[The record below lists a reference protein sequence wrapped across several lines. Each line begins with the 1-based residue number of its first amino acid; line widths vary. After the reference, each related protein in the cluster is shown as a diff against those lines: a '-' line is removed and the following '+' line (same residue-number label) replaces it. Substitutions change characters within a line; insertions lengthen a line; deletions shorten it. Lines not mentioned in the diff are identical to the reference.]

1 MRILM
6 LGNSFIFTNNMPQ
19 MLAELTGAEVVHH
32 TRGGARLS
40 EQLHPNT
47 KLGGRTQAALQ
58 DEKWDY
64 VVLQEMSHGPITA
77 PKSFFSSVEQL
88 CRQIRANG
96 AVPILF
102 ATWAYQ
108 RGEAK
113 LTDKGWDYD
122 EMAQKLS
129 EAYHKAA
136 RDNNA
141 LIADVGNRFYELSHA
156 QNLYAADGVHPNEAG
171 SHIAA
176 ETIAAVIQQ
185 HERRRSNMPN
195 TTKQALEESLKHM
208 LLKKPLDK
216 ITIRDITEDCG
227 ISRMAFYYHFKDIY
241 DLVEWAC
248 IEDASKALQG
258 KKTYETWQEGLL
270 QIFEAV
276 QENRPFILNAYRCIS
291 REQMERFLYQLTYG
305 LIRGVVEE
313 QSRGTAVSEE
323 DKSFI
328 AEFYKYSFVGVML
341 DWIRQGMTADPR
353 VLTGKIS
360 AAMRGSIANAIRN
373 FSETE

>member
-6 LGNSFIFTNNMPQ
+6 LGNSFTFTNHMPQ
-19 MLAELTGAEVVHH
+19 MLAGLTGAEVVHH

-40 EQLHPNT
+40 EQLNPNT
-47 KLGGRTQAALQ
+47 RLGSQTQAALQ
-58 DEKWDY
+58 KEKWDY
-64 VVLQEMSHGPITA
+64 VVLQEMSHGPITV

-108 RGEAK
+108 RGGAK

-185 HERRRSNMPN
+185 HE
-195 TTKQALEESLKHM
+195 K
-208 LLKKPLDK
+208 
-216 ITIRDITEDCG
+216 
-227 ISRMAFYYHFKDIY
+227 
-241 DLVEWAC
+241 
-248 IEDASKALQG
+248 
-258 KKTYETWQEGLL
+258 
-270 QIFEAV
+270 EA
-276 QENRPFILNAYRCIS
+276 Q
-291 REQMERFLYQLTYG
+291 
-305 LIRGVVEE
+305 
-313 QSRGTAVSEE
+313 
-323 DKSFI
+323 
-328 AEFYKYSFVGVML
+328 
-341 DWIRQGMTADPR
+341 
-353 VLTGKIS
+353 
-360 AAMRGSIANAIRN
+360 
-373 FSETE
+373 